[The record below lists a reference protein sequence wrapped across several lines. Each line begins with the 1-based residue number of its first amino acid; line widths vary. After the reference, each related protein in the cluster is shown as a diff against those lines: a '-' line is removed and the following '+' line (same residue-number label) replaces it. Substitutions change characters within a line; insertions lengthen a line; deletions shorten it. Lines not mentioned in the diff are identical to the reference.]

1 MTIQYHSGVALAK
14 KKGKDIHIVETP
26 VGIGD
31 MLPVAAAGTVYPRQ
45 LRYRFADVVNVKD
58 FGAVGDGHH
67 DDTAAI
73 QAAIVQSTDRHVACY
88 MPSGVYLISSDI
100 ALPSDSFVYGDGEKK
115 TIFVVAKTAKNE
127 LDGFVN
133 FSRYKAKYQ
142 SVAQTTYDTDI
153 TIKNLAI
160 KMNGWDRAA
169 QVTDSYGGCG
179 VKLAGVKGAL
189 VENVTVI
196 DAVMHGFDCSTFELK
211 NNHDVG
217 HFNYDAVSGGCEQI
231 VFRDTKAINSVI
243 DDGLTTHFAKNVL
256 VDGHKSIFNRS
267 VKAKENQNGI
277 EFDGGSENCTATSCY
292 VYGYASAYS
301 AVGHHQEPPAR
312 NITVTAST
320 AEKVANGCVAWCV
333 PTEVPQTEL
342 AEKTCARNV
351 IFTDITLRDL
361 SASYEGATKLR
372 PVKVEGYANVVVD
385 GLQTYGICS
394 ENVAK
399 VQCVLNGFFGV
410 YRNLAFR
417 DISYVS
423 GTSEYYGLFTTQVS
437 DLTSSKH
444 NIVENVF
451 VDNLEGYTYALFDK
465 AGSIDKIANF
475 IVEKQSGLTAG
486 IISNNERVVLEN
498 IDVVGLKN
506 KVLVTSSE
514 TSTGQLRDF
523 VATNVSACES
533 DFAQNATSTFVGVN
547 RPHFRFGNA
556 YSKSGHI
563 SYPAD
568 TQFFLGDW
576 DGTSFTVRL
585 MLSNTKSL
593 NPGATD
599 AQALGAA
606 DKRWSQLYASTSTI
620 STSDARC
627 KQNVAAPDDA
637 LMRAWGKVGFKVFQ
651 FKDAVEKK
659 GGDARLHV
667 GVIAQEVKA
676 AFESEGLDA
685 SRYGLFCHD
694 TWEDEYEDV
703 EVVDTP
709 EIVDEEGN
717 VTPAKTHLE
726 HHLVTPAGDR
736 YGIRYEEALALECA
750 YQRWRLA
757 QIEARL
763 S

>member
-26 VGIGD
+26 TGIGD

-133 FSRYKAKYQ
+133 LSRYKAKYQ

-231 VFRDTKAINSVI
+231 VFRDTKTINSVI

-437 DLTSSKH
+437 DFASSKH

-475 IVEKQSGLTAG
+475 IVEKQSGLAAG

-498 IDVVGLKN
+498 IDIVGLKN

-563 SYPAD
+563 SYPIN
-568 TQFFLGDW
+568 TQFFIGEW
-576 DGTSFTVRL
+576 DGSTFTARVL
-585 MLSNTKSL
+585 LSAEKSL
-593 NPGATD
+593 NPGLSN
-599 AQALGAA
+599 AQALGSATA
-606 DKRWSQLYASTSTI
+606 RWSQLFAATGTI
-620 STSDARC
+620 NTSDERS
-627 KQNVAAPDDA
+627 KTSIDSPDDA
-637 LMRAWGKVGFKVFQ
+637 LMRAWSKVNFKVFQ

-659 GGDARLHV
+659 GGDARIHV
-667 GVIAQEVKA
+667 GVVAQEVKA

-685 SRYGLFCHD
+685 TRYGLLCYD
-694 TWEDEYEDV
+694 KWDDEYEDV

-709 EIVDEEGN
+709 EVVAEDGT
-717 VTPAKTHLE
+717 VTPAQTHVV
-726 HHLVTPAGDR
+726 HRLVTPAGDR
-736 YGIRYEEALALECA
+736 YGIRYEEALALEAA

-763 S
+763 

>member
-437 DLTSSKH
+437 DFASSKH

-475 IVEKQSGLTAG
+475 IVEKQSGLAAG

-498 IDVVGLKN
+498 IDIVGLKN

-563 SYPAD
+563 SYPIN
-568 TQFFLGDW
+568 TQFFIGEW
-576 DGTSFTVRL
+576 DGSTFTARVL
-585 MLSNTKSL
+585 LSAEKSL
-593 NPGATD
+593 NPGLSN
-599 AQALGAA
+599 AQALGSATA
-606 DKRWSQLYASTSTI
+606 RWSQLFAATGTI
-620 STSDARC
+620 NTSDERS
-627 KQNVAAPDDA
+627 KTSIDSPDDA
-637 LMRAWGKVGFKVFQ
+637 LMRAWSKVNFKVFQ

-659 GGDARLHV
+659 GGDARIHV

-694 TWEDEYEDV
+694 AWEDEYEDV
-703 EVVDTP
+703 TVVDQPEVTDDDGNITTP
-709 EIVDEEGN
+709 EVSHVE
-717 VTPAKTHLE
+717 KR
-726 HHLVTPAGDR
+726 LVTAAGDR
-736 YGIRYEEALALECA
+736 YGIRYEEALALEAA

-763 S
+763 

>member
-26 VGIGD
+26 TGIGD

-133 FSRYKAKYQ
+133 LSRYKAKYQ

-231 VFRDTKAINSVI
+231 VFRDTKTINSVI

-437 DLTSSKH
+437 DFASS
-444 NIVENVF
+444 
-451 VDNLEGYTYALFDK
+451 
-465 AGSIDKIANF
+465 
-475 IVEKQSGLTAG
+475 
-486 IISNNERVVLEN
+486 
-498 IDVVGLKN
+498 
-506 KVLVTSSE
+506 
-514 TSTGQLRDF
+514 
-523 VATNVSACES
+523 
-533 DFAQNATSTFVGVN
+533 
-547 RPHFRFGNA
+547 
-556 YSKSGHI
+556 
-563 SYPAD
+563 
-568 TQFFLGDW
+568 
-576 DGTSFTVRL
+576 
-585 MLSNTKSL
+585 
-593 NPGATD
+593 
-599 AQALGAA
+599 
-606 DKRWSQLYASTSTI
+606 STI
-620 STSDARC
+620 SS
-627 KQNVAAPDDA
+627 K
-637 LMRAWGKVGFKVFQ
+637 MFSW
-651 FKDAVEKK
+651 
-659 GGDARLHV
+659 
-667 GVIAQEVKA
+667 I
-676 AFESEGLDA
+676 
-685 SRYGLFCHD
+685 
-694 TWEDEYEDV
+694 
-703 EVVDTP
+703 
-709 EIVDEEGN
+709 I
-717 VTPAKTHLE
+717 
-726 HHLVTPAGDR
+726 
-736 YGIRYEEALALECA
+736 
-750 YQRWRLA
+750 
-757 QIEARL
+757 
-763 S
+763 

>member
-26 VGIGD
+26 TGIGD
-31 MLPVAAAGTVYPRQ
+31 MLPVAAAGTGYPRQ

-133 FSRYKAKYQ
+133 LSRYKAKYQ

-267 VKAKENQNGI
+267 VKAKENQNGT

-312 NITVTAST
+312 NITVTASI

-394 ENVAK
+394 ESVAK

-437 DLTSSKH
+437 DLASSKH

-506 KVLVTSSE
+506 KVLVTSPE

-563 SYPAD
+563 SYPIN
-568 TQFFLGDW
+568 TQFFIGEW
-576 DGTSFTVRL
+576 DGSTFTARVL
-585 MLSNTKSL
+585 LSAEKSL
-593 NPGATD
+593 NPGLSN
-599 AQALGAA
+599 AQALGSATA
-606 DKRWSQLYASTSTI
+606 RWSQLFAATGTI
-620 STSDARC
+620 NTSDERS
-627 KQNVAAPDDA
+627 KTSIDSPDDA
-637 LMRAWGKVGFKVFQ
+637 LMRAWSKVNFKVFQ

-659 GGDARLHV
+659 GGDARIHV
-667 GVIAQEVKA
+667 GVVAQEVKA

-685 SRYGLFCHD
+685 TRYGLLCYD
-694 TWEDEYEDV
+694 KWDDEYEDV

-709 EIVDEEGN
+709 EVVAEDGT
-717 VTPAKTHLE
+717 VTPAQTHVV
-726 HHLVTPAGDR
+726 HRLVTPAGDR
-736 YGIRYEEALALECA
+736 YGIRYEEALALEAA

-763 S
+763 

>member
-26 VGIGD
+26 TGIGD
-31 MLPVAAAGTVYPRQ
+31 MLPVAAAGTAYPRQ

-133 FSRYKAKYQ
+133 LSRYKAKYQ

-231 VFRDTKAINSVI
+231 VFRDTKTINSVI

-437 DLTSSKH
+437 DFASSKH

-475 IVEKQSGLTAG
+475 IVEKQSGLAAG

-498 IDVVGLKN
+498 IDIVGLKN

-563 SYPAD
+563 SYPIN
-568 TQFFLGDW
+568 TQFFIGEW
-576 DGTSFTVRL
+576 DGSTFTARVL
-585 MLSNTKSL
+585 LSAEKSL
-593 NPGATD
+593 NPGLSN
-599 AQALGAA
+599 AQALGSATA
-606 DKRWSQLYASTSTI
+606 RWSQLFAATGTI
-620 STSDARC
+620 NTSDERS
-627 KQNVAAPDDA
+627 KTSIDSPDDA
-637 LMRAWGKVGFKVFQ
+637 LMRAWSKVNFKVFQ

-659 GGDARLHV
+659 GGDARIHV
-667 GVIAQEVKA
+667 GVVAQEVKA

-685 SRYGLFCHD
+685 TRYGLLCYD
-694 TWEDEYEDV
+694 KWDDEYEDV

-709 EIVDEEGN
+709 EVVAEDGT
-717 VTPAKTHLE
+717 VTPAQTHVV
-726 HHLVTPAGDR
+726 HRLVTPAGDR
-736 YGIRYEEALALECA
+736 YGIRYEEALALEAA

-763 S
+763 